1 MTLADSGTVTKAIA
15 KTQCAPDAA
24 VA

>member
-1 MTLADSGTVTKAIA
+1 MTLTDSGTVTKAIA